1 MATHD
6 SKGSYLYFLLNAFK
20 SKWRSGQSKWKSGFI
35 QIDILQKPREIQQ
48 NASLIVR
55 NLSDLLTWCK
65 HWGPRWSS
73 RSCSRWGWRGGWR
86 RGSRAPSPGSS
97 GRCLPLQNHYQS
109 LNSKCGS
116 NQCRVVH
123 RGDKLC
129 HLFHTFFWILL
140 IWGWN
145 ESFIGCPHEMT
156 PDGCQFEEMR
166 AFQTRIWFD
175 SPASV
180 NLKTKFT
187 FYTYLIMHRMQ
198 KKYLWGL
205 TMGT

>member
-1 MATHD
+1 MLNQIFKVRMRSHSNLHECRNPVKSNRMRLWLSETFLICWPDVSTEVLVEAVGHVLDEGDGGDGREVPGLRHQVVVVAAFHCKTTISHSIQNVGQISVELYIVGINFATF
-6 SKGSYLYFLLNAFK
+6 SILY
-20 SKWRSGQSKWKSGFI
+20 
-35 QIDILQKPREIQQ
+35 
-48 NASLIVR
+48 
-55 NLSDLLTWCK
+55 
-65 HWGPRWSS
+65 
-73 RSCSRWGWRGGWR
+73 
-86 RGSRAPSPGSS
+86 
-97 GRCLPLQNHYQS
+97 
-109 LNSKCGS
+109 
-116 NQCRVVH
+116 
-123 RGDKLC
+123 
-129 HLFHTFFWILL
+129 FWILL

-145 ESFIGCPHEMT
+145 ESFIGCPHEMA

>member
-1 MATHD
+1 M
-6 SKGSYLYFLLNAFK
+6 
-20 SKWRSGQSKWKSGFI
+20 
-35 QIDILQKPREIQQ
+35 QKPREIQQ

-73 RSCSRWGWRGGWR
+73 RSCSRWGWREGWR

-97 GRCLPLQNHYQS
+97 GRYPPLQDYYNT
-109 LNSKCGS
+109 LNLKSKCTEGEIS
-116 NQCRVVH
+116 VELYIVGIN
-123 RGDKLC
+123 
-129 HLFHTFFWILL
+129 FATFSILYFWILL
-140 IWGWN
+140 IWGSN
-145 ESFIGCPHEMT
+145 ESFIGCPHEMA